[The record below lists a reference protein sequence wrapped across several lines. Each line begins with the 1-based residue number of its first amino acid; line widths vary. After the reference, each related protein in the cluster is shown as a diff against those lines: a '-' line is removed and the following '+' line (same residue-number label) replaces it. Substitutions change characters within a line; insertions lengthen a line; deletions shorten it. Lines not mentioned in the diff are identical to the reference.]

1 MKRLAFVLLAFIS
14 ASAFAQTNVR
24 VRGTITAL
32 NGDVLSVKTR
42 EGKDV
47 NLQLAPDAAVVVPKK
62 GTAAD
67 FKPGTYAGI
76 TSVKGP
82 DGRLVAKRVHA
93 LGPQV
98 PQMHGNWDSIPGS
111 MMTDVQ
117 GDMFTVDQKTH
128 VHVGD
133 KTEIVYTQPIALA
146 DIKPGDFLGVTSN
159 KGAGGALT
167 ATEVR
172 RFPQPLNPGH
182 RPFDGRD
189 DQTMTNASV
198 DATVQS
204 ANGRE
209 LTMSYP
215 GGSQKIVVPASA
227 SISTLVP
234 GNRAQLVPG
243 APVSLTMDASG

>member
-1 MKRLAFVLLAFIS
+1 MASIHRSSVALVLVLAA
-14 ASAFAQTNVR
+14 ASVAAQAPTR
-24 VRGTITAL
+24 VRGKISSVE
-32 NGDVLSVKTR
+32 GDLMV
-42 EGKDV
+42 
-47 NLQLAPDAAVVVPKK
+47 
-62 GTAAD
+62 
-67 FKPGTYAGI
+67 
-76 TSVKGP
+76 
-82 DGRLVAKRVHA
+82 
-93 LGPQV
+93 
-98 PQMHGNWDSIPGS
+98 
-111 MMTDVQ
+111 
-117 GDMFTVDQKTH
+117 VDQKTR
-128 VHVGD
+128 VHLGD

-159 KGAGGALT
+159 KGPGGALT

-172 RFPQPLNPGH
+172 RFPTPLNPGH

-215 GGSQKIVVPASA
+215 GGSQKIVVPPSA

-234 GNRAQLVPG
+234 GSRAHLVPG
-243 APVSLTMDASG
+243 APVNLTMDGSGMALRVQVSAP